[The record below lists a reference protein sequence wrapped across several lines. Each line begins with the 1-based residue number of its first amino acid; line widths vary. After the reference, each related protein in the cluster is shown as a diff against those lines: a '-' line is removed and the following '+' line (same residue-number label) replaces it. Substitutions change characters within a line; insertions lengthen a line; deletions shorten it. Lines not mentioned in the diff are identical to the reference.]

1 MSTTFPPPPSCAFS
15 IPSFMAP
22 LLLAFS
28 PTTISR
34 EAADWTTTQL
44 ASSPL
49 LVRLPAGCSGET
61 EKQDQESGWS
71 GVEGSRTPSP
81 KPTPQINI
89 LPTTVY
95 QENPVPLFITGPG
108 AGIPS
113 SPSRTPIAHRR
124 VTVRFSTCAFPS
136 SPLLPPPPNLFR
148 TPGVW
153 IVRGLETTFT
163 YVHHVVCT
171 RVKYT
176 SMHPLIPR
184 S

>member
-1 MSTTFPPPPSCAFS
+1 MVWGGGLEDT
-15 IPSFMAP
+15 IPEAH
-22 LLLAFS
+22 
-28 PTTISR
+28 PTDQYSAHHR
-34 EAADWTTTQL
+34 V
-44 ASSPL
+44 P
-49 LVRLPAGCSGET
+49 GE
-61 EKQDQESGWS
+61 
-71 GVEGSRTPSP
+71 
-81 KPTPQINI
+81 
-89 LPTTVY
+89 
-95 QENPVPLFITGPG
+95 PVPLFITSPD

>member
-1 MSTTFPPPPSCAFS
+1 
-15 IPSFMAP
+15 MAP

-44 ASSPL
+44 ASSPPP
-49 LVRLPAGCSGET
+49 VRLPAGCSGET

-95 QENPVPLFITGPG
+95 QENPVPLFITSPD

-124 VTVRFSTCAFPS
+124 VTVWLSTCAFPS
-136 SPLLPPPPNLFR
+136 SLFS

-163 YVHHVVCT
+163 YVHHVMCT

>member
-1 MSTTFPPPPSCAFS
+1 
-15 IPSFMAP
+15 MAP

-95 QENPVPLFITGPG
+95 QENPVPLFITGPD